1 MREDENY
8 GDWVWGDWGHVCSP
22 LAKGNQLILCDPHAE
37 KRETLAAELHV
48 KATGDIAF
56 AVRERN
62 SSCSRVKPGDLL
74 GVAKAVEGEVLS
86 GQKWVTGPRG
96 SRLTSV

>member
-1 MREDENY
+1 MFAR
-8 GDWVWGDWGHVCSP
+8 H
-22 LAKGNQLILCDPHAE
+22 LAKGNELILCDPHAE

-56 AVRERN
+56 AVRGAQLVVLA
-62 SSCSRVKPGDLL
+62 VKPGDLL

-86 GQKWVTGPRG
+86 GQKSG
-96 SRLTSV
+96 SVSSREYDLPLFTMPYKKWSGSG